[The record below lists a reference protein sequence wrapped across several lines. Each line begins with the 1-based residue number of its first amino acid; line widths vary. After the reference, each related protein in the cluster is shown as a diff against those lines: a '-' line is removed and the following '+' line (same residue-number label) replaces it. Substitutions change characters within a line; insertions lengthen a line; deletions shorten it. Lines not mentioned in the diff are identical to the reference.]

1 MYINKIL
8 VVALLVALIVAGVFG
23 SMQYVELIKTKS
35 QLSQV
40 QTELAY
46 TQARLEW
53 TEDSL
58 SANRAELNEAKQEL
72 AQTQTKVESLSQ
84 ELEVAQQRLASYKG
98 NEYPREF
105 SSVMALREW
114 LRHDKTNEM
123 AYIPNKFDCDDF
135 AYTLM
140 CNALRDGY
148 LMSTEIVEMG
158 GNITHMLCTTPIGNT
173 IYQIEPQTDLV
184 TVVGPRDTRLWR

>member
-8 VVALLVALIVAGVFG
+8 IVALLVALIVAGAFG
-23 SMQYVELIKTKS
+23 LMQYVELTKTKY
-35 QLSQV
+35 QLSEV
-40 QTELAY
+40 Q
-46 TQARLEW
+46 
-53 TEDSL
+53 
-58 SANRAELNEAKQEL
+58 AELNEAKQEL
-72 AQTQTKVESLSQ
+72 AQTHTKVESLSQ

-105 SSVMALREW
+105 SSVTALREW
-114 LRHDKTNEM
+114 LEHDKTNEM

-135 AYTLM
+135 SYTLM

-184 TVVGPRDTRLWR
+184 TVVGPRDSDKLWSGGE